1 MRLRL
6 SGDRIRLES
15 DYVRERSSRLPVAI
29 RLPIIAAA
37 MIFFVA
43 VASTQTAIFFMGR
56 QADRQIETF
65 GQIYLDGLSASLLPH
80 VTGND
85 GSSIHATLKQALV
98 FHEGIVD
105 RRLTFIDGRTGT
117 VIEAMRPEVNAD
129 EALPVTMP
137 ADGNGFS
144 RSDDGTIWIWRE
156 LTGSDGKSLGTI
168 LANLD
173 ISSFED
179 ERSYIRWLLLIV
191 DLVFSG
197 ACAVIGFFMVRRM
210 QRPLATVAQ
219 HLYDA
224 ALGMPRPIAP
234 QEIPGDDVQ
243 AERIMHAF
251 NAMAHAAGERES
263 LLAHLADQQREADL
277 GRLTAT
283 IAHEVRNPLGGM
295 RTAIST
301 LKRFGDRD
309 ETRGEAVEFLE
320 RGILAL
326 EHVVDATLE
335 NYRALPEWRPLSRH
349 DFKDLHLLVEAD
361 GRSRDV
367 AVALSIHMPETV
379 AVAALEVRQV
389 VLNLLLN
396 AVRASSKGDTVT
408 LDARIHEDELVVTVE
423 DQGSGL
429 DHGIAHAMERGVI
442 ETDGP
447 GLGVAVIIR
456 LVERLQGHVAI
467 ASAPNQGTRITLH
480 FPLQNRRTNT

>member
-1 MRLRL
+1 M
-6 SGDRIRLES
+6 
-15 DYVRERSSRLPVAI
+15 RERSTGLPVAVRLPV
-29 RLPIIAAA
+29 IAAA

-56 QADRQIETF
+56 QTDRQVETF

-80 VTGND
+80 ATAND
-85 GSSIHATLKQALV
+85 GSSIRATLERALM
-98 FHEGIVD
+98 FHEGIID
-105 RRLTFIDGRTGT
+105 RRLTFIDSRAGT
-117 VIEAMRPEVNAD
+117 VIEAMRPEINAA
-129 EALPVTMP
+129 ETVPVDVL

-144 RSDDGTIWIWRE
+144 RSDDGTIWIWRQ
-156 LTGSDGKSLGTI
+156 LTGSEGKRLGTI

-179 ERSYIRWLLLIV
+179 ERSSIRWLLLII

-197 ACAVIGFFMVRRM
+197 ACAIIGFFMVRRM
-210 QRPLATVAQ
+210 QRPMATVAQ

-224 ALGMPRPIAP
+224 ALGMPRPIAL

-243 AERIMHAF
+243 AERMMHAF
-251 NAMAHAAGERES
+251 NALAHAASERES

-309 ETRGEAVEFLE
+309 QPRGEAVEFLE
-320 RGILAL
+320 RGIVAL

-335 NYRALPEWRPLSRH
+335 NYRARPEWRPLSRQ
-349 DFKDLHLLVEAD
+349 DFEDLHLLVEAD
-361 GRSRDV
+361 GRSREV
-367 AVALSIHMPETV
+367 AVALNIHMHETV

-429 DHGIAHAMERGVI
+429 DCGIAHAMESGVI

-467 ASAPNQGTRITLH
+467 ASTPNQGTRITLH
-480 FPLQNRRTNT
+480 FPLQDRRTNT

>member
-6 SGDRIRLES
+6 SSDRVRLES
-15 DYVRERSSRLPVAI
+15 DAVRERSSGLPVAI
-29 RLPIIAAA
+29 RLPIIAAT

-43 VASTQTAIFFMGR
+43 VASTQTAMYFMGR
-56 QADRQIETF
+56 QADRQVETF

-80 VTGND
+80 VSRNDD
-85 GSSIHATLKQALV
+85 GSISATLERALM

-105 RRLTFIDGRTGT
+105 RRLTFIDGVTGT
-117 VIEAMRPEVNAD
+117 AIEAIRPEAGND
-129 EALPVTMP
+129 EPAPVTMP
-137 ADGNGFS
+137 AGGNGFS

-156 LTGSDGKSLGTI
+156 LTGSDGKSLGTV

-179 ERSYIRWLLLIV
+179 ERSSIRWLLLLA

-210 QRPLATVAQ
+210 QRPIATVAQ

-224 ALGMPRPIAP
+224 ALGMPRPIAL
-234 QEIPGDDVQ
+234 QEIPGNDAQ
-243 AERIMHAF
+243 AERMMHAF
-251 NAMAHAAGERES
+251 NAMAHSASERES
-263 LLAHLADQQREADL
+263 LLTHLADQQREADL

-309 ETRGEAVEFLE
+309 EPRGEAVEFLE

-335 NYRALPEWRPLSRH
+335 NYRARPEWRPLSRQ
-349 DFKDLHLLVEAD
+349 DFEDLRLLVEAD

-367 AVALSIHMPETV
+367 AVVLNIHMPETA
-379 AVAALEVRQV
+379 AVAALEVRQI

-408 LDARIHEDELVVTVE
+408 LNARVHEDELVVTVA

-429 DHGIAHAMERGVI
+429 DHGIAHAMEHGVI
-442 ETDGP
+442 ETEGP

-467 ASAPNQGTRITLH
+467 ASAPNHGTRITLH
-480 FPLQNRRTNT
+480 FPLQDRRTDT